1 MRLKGSERERLC
13 EAIISAYPSKPDLEM
28 MVSYQLD
35 KNLDAIA
42 GGNNLTQV
50 VFNLIRRAESQGKL
64 EELINAA
71 IRENPGNPE
80 LKEFQEF
87 IQEKYRPSS
96 LPGFSPAS
104 PPEITSFEFEVVT
117 VDAQGKKNKRFS
129 KQAEY
134 FTEYLGD
141 GVALEMVSI
150 PGGQF
155 QMGGSQDEKASQ
167 ESERPQHMVNVEP
180 FFMSRCPITQAQWK
194 IVVNS
199 SQIEERQ
206 LEFDDPSCFKGDN
219 LPVERVSWYD
229 AQEFCQRLSR
239 KTGRRYRLPSEAEW
253 EYACRA
259 KKSTPFHFGKTI
271 TTDLANY
278 CGQDKEING
287 HLWKGTYSGELP
299 GVDRQQTT
307 EVGSFP
313 PNGFGLC
320 DMHGLVWEWCA
331 DNEHENYL
339 GAPSDGSVWLSDDNE
354 EYRILRGG
362 SWDSF
367 PHLCRSAFRFSEN
380 ADVRSK
386 EFGFRVVCSL
396 I

>member
-1 MRLKGSERERLC
+1 MHLTGSERERLC
-13 EAIISAYPSKPDLEM
+13 EAIISAYPRKPKLRM

-42 GGNNLTQV
+42 GGDDLTEI
-50 VFNLIRRAESQGKL
+50 VFSLIEWAESRGKL
-64 EELINAA
+64 ENLIEAA
-71 IRENPGNPE
+71 SKENPGNPD
-80 LKEFQEF
+80 LREFQES
-87 IQEKYRPSS
+87 IQEKYRPS
-96 LPGFSPAS
+96 GFSPAS
-104 PPEITSFEFEVVT
+104 LPEITTFEFEVVT
-117 VDAQGKKNKRFS
+117 VDTQGRKTKRS
-129 KQAEY
+129 SEQAEY

-150 PGGQF
+150 PGGKF
-155 QMGGSQDEKASQ
+155 QMGAPQDEKASQ

-180 FFMSRCPITQAQWK
+180 FFMSRYPITQAQWK

-199 SQIEERQ
+199 SQIEERP

-219 LPVERVSWYD
+219 LPVERVSWYE

-239 KTGRRYRLPSEAEW
+239 KTGRIYRLPSEAQW

-259 KKSTPFHFGKTI
+259 KETTPFHFGKTI

-278 CGQDKEING
+278 RGQDREING
-287 HLWKGTYSGELP
+287 HLYQGTYGGELP
-299 GVDRQQTT
+299 GVDRQRTT

-313 PNGFGLC
+313 PNAFGLC

-331 DNEHENYL
+331 DYEHENYQD
-339 GAPSDGSVWLSDDNE
+339 APSDGSVWLSDGNE

-367 PHLCRSAFRFSEN
+367 PHLCRSASRFSES
-380 ADVRSK
+380 ADVRDK

-396 I
+396 M

>member
-1 MRLKGSERERLC
+1 MRLKGSERERLG

-50 VFNLIRRAESQGKL
+50 VFNLIKWAESRGKL
-64 EELINAA
+64 ENLIEAA
-71 IRENPGNPE
+71 SKENPGNRD
-80 LKEFQEF
+80 LREFQES
-87 IQEKYRPSS
+87 IEEKYRPPS

-104 PPEITSFEFEVVT
+104 PPEITTFEFEVVT
-117 VDAQGKKNKRFS
+117 VDAQGKKNKRS
-129 KQAEY
+129 SEQAEY

-150 PGGQF
+150 PGGKF
-155 QMGGSQDEKASQ
+155 QMGTPQDEKASQ
-167 ESERPQHMVNVEP
+167 ENERPQHIVDVEP
-180 FFMSRCPITQAQWK
+180 FFMGRYPITQAQWK
-194 IVVNS
+194 IVANLP
-199 SQIEERQ
+199 QIERS
-206 LEFDDPSCFKGDN
+206 LEFDEPSYFKGDN

-229 AQEFCQRLSR
+229 AQEFCQRLSI

-287 HLWKGTYSGELP
+287 RLWKGTYGGELP

-313 PNGFGLC
+313 PNAFGLC

-331 DNEHENYL
+331 DYEHENYL
-339 GAPSDGSVWLSDDNE
+339 NAPSDGSVWLSDDNE

-367 PHLCRSAFRFSEN
+367 PHLCRCGSRFSEN
-380 ADVRSK
+380 PDVKDK

-396 I
+396 M

>member
-1 MRLKGSERERLC
+1 MRLKGFERERLS
-13 EAIISAYPSKPDLEM
+13 EAIISAYPSKTKLKM

-42 GGNNLTQV
+42 GGDDLTEI
-50 VFNLIRRAESQGKL
+50 VFSLIEWAESRGKL
-64 EELINAA
+64 ENLIEAA
-71 IRENPGNPE
+71 GKENPGNPDLRE
-80 LKEFQEF
+80 FKEH

-96 LPGFSPAS
+96 PPGFSPAS
-104 PPEITSFEFEVVT
+104 PPELTNFEFEVIT
-117 VDAQGKKNKRFS
+117 VDAQGRKTQSSRE
-129 KQAEY
+129 QADY
-134 FTEYLGD
+134 FTEDLGD
-141 GVALEMVSI
+141 GVVLEMVSI
-150 PGGQF
+150 LGGKF
-155 QMGGSQDEKASQ
+155 PMGASQDEKASL
-167 ESERPQHMVNVEP
+167 ENERRQDKVNVEP
-180 FFMSRCPITQAQWK
+180 FFIARYPITQAQWK
-194 IVVNS
+194 IVANS
-199 SQIEERQ
+199 SQIKRS
-206 LEFDDPSCFKGDN
+206 LEFDDPSYFKGDN

-229 AQEFCQRLSR
+229 AQEFCQRLSV

-259 KKSTPFHFGKTI
+259 KETTPFHFGNTI

-278 CGQDKEING
+278 RGQDREING
-287 HLWKGTYSGELP
+287 HLYKGTYSGELP
-299 GVDRQQTT
+299 GVDRQRTT

-313 PNGFGLC
+313 PNAFGLC

-331 DNEHENYL
+331 DCEHENYQ

-367 PHLCRSAFRFSEN
+367 PHLCRSAFRFSES

-396 I
+396 M